1 MCWAHFTWKLVS
13 MQCLS
18 WRCLSLYRQCP
29 TKIYS
34 CHTQISSVVTSRLLL
49 LWWAESVHSSAIKVA
64 EATYIWKV
72 KSSKN
77 TCKNFYIV
85 LQLSELLKNTWKG
98 QIVGAYLHL
107 PSHSK
112 LPGHPQIAHLGKKSC
127 LHSLHFVINRETL
140 MREGNFLLQFKEK
153 VQRAYTI
160 TKLKKMSQLLSNYP
174 TGKQKQIC

>member
-1 MCWAHFTWKLVS
+1 M
-13 MQCLS
+13 
-18 WRCLSLYRQCP
+18 
-29 TKIYS
+29 
-34 CHTQISSVVTSRLLL
+34 
-49 LWWAESVHSSAIKVA
+49 
-64 EATYIWKV
+64 KV

-85 LQLSELLKNTWKG
+85 LLELSELLKDTWKG
-98 QIVGAYLHL
+98 QIVGEYLHL

-112 LPGHPQIAHLGKKSC
+112 LPGHPQIAHLAKKSC

-153 VQRAYTI
+153 VQRAYTL

-174 TGKQKQIC
+174 SGKQKQMC